1 LLALLSLCF
10 VAPSFAARTE
20 RLIDGWKPTHY
31 QVALTFNEK
40 LTEITS
46 ARAEITIL
54 CLKDSLSQIDLDF
67 GKLPLDAVTVNN
79 RSAPYTRSAG
89 LISIKLSQRV
99 RQGTSLLVAVSYH
112 GKPQDGLVL
121 TLDKAGKP
129 SAVGDNW
136 PNRSHHWFPCL
147 DHPSAKA
154 TVTFSITAPTNDL
167 VVANGKLD
175 RVENSSSTTRTWT
188 YTESVPIPPY
198 CMIIAVGDFALVEP
212 PAETTLLAY
221 YVPQTD
227 RAYAMQGFAP
237 ANPSLKFFSQTVAPY
252 PYEKLALIIGAT
264 RFGGMENSSAI
275 VFSSTLFNARAEPLS
290 NAFKIREGLRD
301 VIAHEIAHQWF
312 GDSVTEATW
321 SDLWLSEGFAD
332 YFAGLFIQHYEGEPD
347 FQRYMKDL
355 ADTYFNYEKN
365 TRTPIHDTN
374 TEDLFKL
381 LNANNYQKG
390 AWVLHMLRAEL
401 GDAQFFSG
409 IRIYYDAHKNSTA
422 TSEDLRA
429 AFEKAS
435 GRDLK
440 DFFARWI
447 YGAGHPSYEL
457 SWQWNEKTNKLRIVL
472 KQLQPEPA
480 FPNAVPIDILT
491 ANGKR
496 HVVLKPTGRQTVDEV
511 ELDAAPTGI
520 NIDPDNTILKDA
532 GVSPQLPL
540 RAYFRPSP
548 RCDHGP
554 KRWRYSPETMN
565 ALTISALTKF
575 PLNSF
580 SLPSQ
585 KL

>member
-1 LLALLSLCF
+1 MKLMVQRRATNGFAAASLLALLNLCF
-10 VAPSFAARTE
+10 VANSFAARTE
-20 RLIDGWKPTHY
+20 NVIDGWKPTHY
-31 QVALTFNEK
+31 KVALTFNET

-46 ARAEITIL
+46 ATAEITIL

-67 GKLPLDAVTVNN
+67 GELPLDAVTVNN
-79 RSAPYTRSAG
+79 RTTPYTRSAG
-89 LISIKLSQRV
+89 LISIKLSQQM
-99 RQGTSLLVAVSYH
+99 RQGTNLVVAVSYH
-112 GKPQDGLVL
+112 GKPKDGLVL

-136 PNRSHHWFPCL
+136 PNRTHHWFPCL

-154 TVTFSITAPTNDL
+154 TVTFSITAPKHDL

-175 RVENSSSTTRTWT
+175 RVENSSSTTRTWN
-188 YTESVPIPPY
+188 YTESVPIPTY
-198 CMIIAVGDFALVEP
+198 CMIIAIGDFALVEP

-227 RAYAMQGFAP
+227 RDYAMQGFAP

-275 VFSSTLFNARAEPLS
+275 VFPSTLFNANVQPLS
-290 NAFKIREGLRD
+290 NVFKIPEGLRD

-321 SDLWLSEGFAD
+321 SDLWLSEGFAV
-332 YFAGLFIQHYEGEPD
+332 YFAGLFIQRYEGEPD
-347 FQRYMKDL
+347 FQRYMKNE

-381 LNANNYQKG
+381 LNPNNYQKG
-390 AWVLHMLRAEL
+390 AWVLHTLRAEL

-409 IRIYYDAHKNSTA
+409 IRIYYDAHKNATA

-457 SWQWNEKTNKLRIVL
+457 SWQWNEKTNKVKMML

-480 FPNAVPIDILT
+480 FPNAVPVDILT
-491 ANGKR
+491 VNGKR
-496 HVVLKPTGRQTVDEV
+496 RFVLKPTGRQTIDEV
-511 ELDAAPTGI
+511 KLDVAPTGI
-520 NIDPDNTILKDA
+520 IIDPENTILKDA
-532 GVSPQLPL
+532 RVIQQLP
-540 RAYFRPSP
+540 RVQSVVQPS
-548 RCDHGP
+548 G
-554 KRWRYSPETMN
+554 
-565 ALTISALTKF
+565 L
-575 PLNSF
+575 
-580 SLPSQ
+580 
-585 KL
+585 

>member
-1 LLALLSLCF
+1 MILQTAKPLKAHGFAAARLFALLSLCF
-10 VAPSFAARTE
+10 AAPSFAARTE

-31 QVALTFNEK
+31 KVALTFNEK

-46 ARAEITIL
+46 AREEITIL

-79 RSAPYTRSAG
+79 RSAPYTRSAD

-112 GKPQDGLVL
+112 GKPKDGLVL

-188 YTESVPIPPY
+188 YTESVPIPTY
-198 CMIIAVGDFALVEP
+198 CMIIAIGDFALVEP

-275 VFSSTLFNARAEPLS
+275 VFQSTLFNPRAEPLS
-290 NAFKIREGLRD
+290 NVFKIREGLRD

-347 FQRYMKDL
+347 FQRYMKNL

-409 IRIYYDAHKNSTA
+409 IRIYYDAHKNATA
-422 TSEDLRA
+422 TSENLRA

-440 DFFARWI
+440 EFFARWI

-457 SWQWNEKTNKLRIVL
+457 SWQWNEKTNKLRMML

-480 FPNAVPIDILT
+480 FPNSVPIDILT

-496 HVVLKPTGRQTVDEV
+496 RFVLKPTGRQTVDEV
-511 ELDAAPTGI
+511 QLDAAPTGI

-532 GVSPQLPL
+532 RV
-540 RAYFRPSP
+540 RATFAQPA
-548 RCDHGP
+548 G
-554 KRWRYSPETMN
+554 
-565 ALTISALTKF
+565 L
-575 PLNSF
+575 
-580 SLPSQ
+580 
-585 KL
+585 